1 MLQLNIDQ
9 TEFIVHTDSEYN
21 SYVHP
26 HLWSIAH
33 SCVTLWFIVYTLH
46 LNCDYWSRGGRTQL
60 GLQLTLVDNFNQ
72 LIYLLVSTL
81 PAKSLFMTWRKE
93 GFYNCVQPSLT
104 QVHVCTCVSVCA
116 RVYVCVC
123 VCAFVPA
130 FRMHIYHILFCF
142 L

>member
-1 MLQLNIDQ
+1 MMLQLNIDQ

-26 HLWSIAH
+26 RLWSIAH

-60 GLQLTLVDNFNQ
+60 TFADN
-72 LIYLLVSTL
+72 LSYLLV
-81 PAKSLFMTWRKE
+81 
-93 GFYNCVQPSLT
+93 LT
-104 QVHVCTCVSVCA
+104 SQKLVRDFGGKKILIIVSN
-116 RVYVCVC
+116 
-123 VCAFVPA
+123 
-130 FRMHIYHILFCF
+130 L